1 MENEKK
7 SFFKRKGFWI
17 TAIVVV
23 VVLFF
28 AMMGDDD
35 STTVSQ
41 DNTETVSNDNNT
53 EDKDEVTSEEE
64 EEDTDIVTE
73 LTPAYMCEK
82 LQDNEEAEYELSD
95 KADIFLNENPLL
107 FPTKKKSKIKK
118 YIDYSIDYRHLSKN
132 SSKYGDKLMA
142 LQGAYV
148 VDQIINNWLH
158 FTKRLLMKFH
168 QAYTSNDRLPDQHL
182 LHQNIYKFC
191 PQVPALC

>member
-35 STTVSQ
+35 STTVNQ

-107 FPTKKKSKIKK
+107 FPTKKKSKINAHSRK
-118 YIDYSIDYRHLSKN
+118 
-132 SSKYGDKLMA
+132 SSD
-142 LQGAYV
+142 
-148 VDQIINNWLH
+148 
-158 FTKRLLMKFH
+158 
-168 QAYTSNDRLPDQHL
+168 LPEMIRNL
-182 LHQNIYKFC
+182 
-191 PQVPALC
+191 